1 MGIHQIAVQEKLDN
15 KHGIEMTLLDDALRL
30 EAPANGQLK
39 MFLEECYEI
48 LASRWWNIST
58 AKQIAEPKAVH
69 YNIETDEFV
78 LKPKR
83 NPSPIPALFNKGSSW
98 RLPNPNS
105 ANDYK
110 DLSPDIKERLD
121 KFLQEKSVELWGKS
135 RKLLFEDPVCHKK
148 LEFFPQGKKRKQVC
162 SVCGAISSSCVE
174 VSQPTYLLF
183 ASNTAAKSFN
193 SEAREPDKVC
203 WECEMLGRFAIE
215 TISYHQRADVLFIL
229 QINSPHLTKALQI
242 NRKIGYG
249 SLLREIKK
257 DDYRSNIRY
266 EGSLIQFTRLPY
278 EFLWAFFVQAYEIV
292 SENIKIEKQ
301 VDAFAIL
308 EELMQITLDQA
319 PIEMVLFMISSKGQ
333 TFITKELI
341 YYNEPAYAFRLLYLL
356 QEIGLSAKSLFNQLW
371 VRDEKDRHSLFR
383 NEFLREVLSRH
394 SVVKELEVFSFHQTM
409 QEQGIYLSDLLIFIM
424 KYEIWIGE
432 VKMTD
437 QQVEVAVNLGKSI
450 VLQARDTIEKVE
462 EFKKIKGD
470 LFTLRKTRTKEAFLN
485 QLITLQMRYGLIVS
499 NTLQEGILEAVP
511 FEEFKA
517 YCMLGALN
525 TYNTITRPKKGEGNK
540 DE

>member
-1 MGIHQIAVQEKLDN
+1 M
-15 KHGIEMTLLDDALRL
+15 LDDELSLNADKD
-30 EAPANGQLK
+30 EQIVA
-39 MFLEECYEI
+39 FVDDCYEE
-48 LASRWWNIST
+48 LASRWWNVST

-69 YNIETDEFV
+69 YNRETDEFE
-78 LKPKR
+78 LKAKR
-83 NPSPIPALFNKGSSW
+83 NPTPIPALFTKGSSW
-98 RLPNPNS
+98 RLSNPNS
-105 ANDYK
+105 ASDYK
-110 DLSPDIKERLD
+110 DLSPDMKERLD

-148 LEFFPQGKKRKQVC
+148 LEFFPHDKSRKHIC
-162 SVCGAISSSCVE
+162 SVCGTVSSSCVE
-174 VSQPTYLLF
+174 VSQPIYLLF

-215 TISYHQRADVLFIL
+215 TVSYHQRTDDLFIL
-229 QINSPHLTKALQI
+229 QINSSHLTKALQI

-249 SLLREIKK
+249 SMLREIKK

-278 EFLWAFFVQAYEIV
+278 EFLWAFFVQAYEIIN
-292 SENIKIEKQ
+292 ENIKIEKQ
-301 VDAFAIL
+301 ADAFAIL

-371 VRDEKDRHSLFR
+371 VRDEKDRYSLFR
-383 NEFLREVLSRH
+383 NEFFRKVLSRQ
-394 SVVKELEVFSFHQTM
+394 SVVKELEVFTFHQTM
-409 QEQGIYLSDLLIFIM
+409 REQGIYLSDLLMFIM
-424 KYEIWIGE
+424 KYEIWIGGG
-432 VKMTD
+432 KMTD
-437 QQVEVAVNLGKSI
+437 QQIEVAVNLGKSI

-470 LFTLRKTRTKEAFLN
+470 LFTLRKTRSKEAFLN

-499 NTLQEGILEAVP
+499 NVLQEGVLEAVP
-511 FEEFKA
+511 FDEFKA

-525 TYNTITRPKKGEGNK
+525 TYNAITRPKKGEGNK
-540 DE
+540 NE